1 MSSPALPSQQ
11 VGELTITAVSD
22 GYLHA
27 SFDFLANID
36 PADASRMQGKA
47 GIADHT
53 SIHINCYLVR
63 GGGRTVLIDAGAGG
77 FKQWGGRLKSNLL
90 LADID
95 PSEID
100 AILLTH
106 AHPDHVGGLMDT
118 SGEAVFPNAELVV
131 HHREVAFWQDDGS
144 LSRAPERARANFLVA
159 RQAFDGYRDR
169 LRTFDVGE
177 VLTGVTAVPL
187 PGHTA
192 GHTGYRLESGGQ
204 NLLVWGDIVHF
215 PEIQIPRPD
224 VSIAFDQ
231 DAHLAAETR
240 TRLLD
245 LANSERLLIAGM
257 HLAKLGFAQVERMGG
272 NYGITYVGDL
282 QRRKSQDNISSR
294 CREIYNKG
302 VLAKPT

>member
-1 MSSPALPSQQ
+1 MSHLALPSQA
-11 VGELTITAVSD
+11 VGDFTITAVSD

-27 SFDFLANID
+27 SFNFLANID
-36 PADASRMQGKA
+36 PAEASRMQENA
-47 GIADHT
+47 GITDHT

-63 GGGRTVLIDAGAGG
+63 GGGRTILIDAGAGG
-77 FKQWGGRLKSNLL
+77 FKQWGGRLTANLL
-90 LADID
+90 LAGIH

-106 AHPDHVGGLMDT
+106 AHPDHVGGVMNA
-118 SGEAVFPNAELVV
+118 SGEAVFPNAELVA
-131 HHREVAFWQDDGS
+131 HHREVAFWEDDGN
-144 LSRAPERARANFLVA
+144 LSRAPERARGNFLVA

-169 LRTFDVGE
+169 LRTFDAGE
-177 VLTGVTAVPL
+177 VLPGMTAVPL

-245 LANSERLLIAGM
+245 IASSENLLIAGM
-257 HLAKLGFAQVERMGG
+257 HLGESAFGHIARTANG
-272 NYGITYVGDL
+272 TYAVSYE
-282 QRRKSQDNISSR
+282 K
-294 CREIYNKG
+294 
-302 VLAKPT
+302 

>member
-1 MSSPALPSQQ
+1 MSHLALPSQP
-11 VGELTITAVSD
+11 VGDFTITAVSD

-36 PADASRMQGKA
+36 PAEASRMQENA
-47 GIADHT
+47 GITDHT

-63 GGGRTVLIDAGAGG
+63 GGGRTILIDAGAGG
-77 FKQWGGRLKSNLL
+77 FKQWGGRLTANLL
-90 LADID
+90 LAGIH

-106 AHPDHVGGLMDT
+106 AHPDHVGGVMNA
-118 SGEAVFPNAELVV
+118 SGEAVFPNAELVA
-131 HHREVAFWQDDGS
+131 HHREVAFWEDDGN
-144 LSRAPERARANFLVA
+144 LSRAPERALGNFLVA

-169 LRTFDVGE
+169 LRTFDAGE
-177 VLTGVTAVPL
+177 VLPGMTAVPL

-245 LANSERLLIAGM
+245 IASSENLLIAGM
-257 HLAKLGFAQVERMGG
+257 HLGESAFGHIARTANG
-272 NYGITYVGDL
+272 TYAVSYE
-282 QRRKSQDNISSR
+282 K
-294 CREIYNKG
+294 
-302 VLAKPT
+302 